1 MRLPRRTRSVPR
13 TDAATRMSPFG
24 VVFLVL
30 IAACFGV
37 AMVTGAPLWVAIA
50 VLGLALALAAATSW
64 Y

>member
-1 MRLPRRTRSVPR
+1 M
-13 TDAATRMSPFG
+13 DAATRMSPFG

>member
-1 MRLPRRTRSVPR
+1 M
-13 TDAATRMSPFG
+13 DAASRITPFG

-50 VLGLALALAAATSW
+50 VLGLALTLGAVSSW